1 MARFLFSKLLVRPI
15 YGWRV
20 TIVARC
26 YVTVVAR
33 CYVTLVARIMVG
45 NLPLWLVLCLV
56 SYHYG
61 PFMVSK

>member
-15 YGWRV
+15 YGWKV

-26 YVTVVAR
+26 YVTI
-33 CYVTLVARIMVG
+33 VARIMVG